1 MRKAARGALLVV
13 ALAAGCG
20 SVSNNHPT
28 PVLVPG
34 GGISGGAIDGYVNVY
49 VIDTDTNLGISGAS
63 VQIGAVTATPCMGL
77 TDSTGL
83 VTFDP
88 MSCAGLRGAVTTT
101 ASATGYAPSTWIG
114 ANGANMTINVQATT
128 RPMPDTAAISGTI
141 AGWESLPV
149 PPTNHTTIALIG
161 ASQTPNLGD
170 LANNITQPTR
180 NVSLGGTALTTSIP
194 ANACVKNALADDC
207 NWQLITH
214 TGPQAHFAIIVDSD
228 NNGTPDDASDDITT
242 PVGWALLTGLT
253 FTANQTVV
261 SETLPAVAAAD
272 LQTFTAAFPPL
283 PAGMTYFNAY
293 PAIELPGGVGRIP
306 AVVPT
311 LGKNVM
317 MTSVPKLTGTTTAGL
332 AGGSYDLLAQAQAT
346 QTASEPATL
355 NWMHNVNAGTT
366 VTLASW
372 LAPPTAITALNGQ
385 YSFVPTTG
393 ATLHSAEFKDSQ
405 TGNRTW
411 SVTLFDGSS
420 SFKLPGLSPDP
431 LATAS
436 GTDTL
441 TVSALTIPGIDLKN
455 FEIDDATQKLTG
467 IASDQITVTP

>member
-1 MRKAARGALLVV
+1 MRKMSRGMLWGAV
-13 ALAAGCG
+13 LAAGCG

-34 GGISGGAIDGYVNVY
+34 GGIGGGAIDGYVNLY
-49 VIDTDTNLGISGAS
+49 VIDTDTNLGIPGAA
-63 VQIGAVTATPCMGL
+63 VQIGAATATPCMGL

-83 VTFDP
+83 ATFDP
-88 MSCAGLRGAVTTT
+88 TGCAGLRGAVTLT

-114 ANGANMTINVQATT
+114 ANGANMTINLQATT
-128 RPMPDTAAISGTI
+128 RPMPDTATVSGTI
-141 AGWESLPV
+141 AGWDTLPA
-149 PPTNHTTIALIG
+149 PASGHQTLALVG

-170 LANNITQPTR
+170 LANNIQQGTR
-180 NVSLGGTALTTSIP
+180 NVSILGSALTASIP
-194 ANACVKNALADDC
+194 ANACVRNALADDC
-207 NWQLITH
+207 NWQLVTH
-214 TGPQAHFAIIVDSD
+214 TGPQAHYAIIVDD
-228 NNGTPDDASDDITT
+228 DQNGTPDDMTDDVIT

-253 FTANQTVV
+253 FTAGQAVV

-272 LQTFTAAFPPL
+272 LQTFTAAFPAL

-293 PAIELPGGVGRIP
+293 PAIELPGGAGRIP

-311 LGKNVM
+311 LGAKVM
-317 MTSVPKLTGTTTAGL
+317 MTSIPKLTGTTTAGL

-355 NWMHNVNAGTT
+355 DWMHGVNAGAT
-366 VTLASW
+366 VTLAAW
-372 LAPPTAITALNGQ
+372 LEPPTAITALSGH

-393 ATLHSAEFKDSQ
+393 ATVHSAEFKDPA

-411 SVTLFDGSS
+411 SVSIFDGSS
-420 SFKLPGLSPDP
+420 SFTLPGLTPDP

-441 TVSALTIPGIDLKN
+441 TVSALTIPGISLTDVAFN
-455 FEIDDATQKLTG
+455 DATQKLTG
-467 IASDQITVTP
+467 LASDQITVTP

>member
-1 MRKAARGALLVV
+1 MRRTARGALFWGLW
-13 ALAAGCG
+13 AAGCG

-34 GGISGGAIDGYVNVY
+34 GGIGGGPIDGYVNLY
-49 VIDTDTNLGISGAS
+49 VIDTDTNLGISGAA
-63 VQIGAVTATPCMGL
+63 VQIGPATATPCMGL

-88 MSCAGLRGAVTTT
+88 MSCAGLRGAVTLT
-101 ASATGYAPSTWIG
+101 ASATGYAPGTWIG
-114 ANGANMTINVQATT
+114 ANGANMTINLQATT
-128 RPMPDTAAISGTI
+128 RPMPDTATVSGTI
-141 AGWESLPV
+141 AGWDSLPV
-149 PPTNHTTIALIG
+149 PPSGHTTIALIG

-170 LANNITQPTR
+170 LANNLTQPMR
-180 NVSLGGTALTTSIP
+180 NVSLAGTALTTSIP
-194 ANACVKNALADDC
+194 ANACVKNLLADDC

-214 TGPQAHFAIIVDSD
+214 TGPQAHYAIIVDSND
-228 NNGTPDDASDDITT
+228 NGTPDDKTDDVVT

-253 FTANQTVV
+253 FTANQTAV
-261 SETLPAVAAAD
+261 SETLPAVAADD
-272 LQTFTAAFPPL
+272 LQTFTAAFPAL

-306 AVVPT
+306 AIVPT

-317 MTSVPKLTGTTTAGL
+317 MTSVPKLAGATTAGL

-346 QTASEPATL
+346 QTAGEPGTL
-355 NWMHNVNAGTT
+355 DWMHGVSVGGT
-366 VTLASW
+366 VTLAAW
-372 LAPPTAITALNGQ
+372 LAPPTAITALNGH

-393 ATLHSAEFKDSQ
+393 ATVHSAEFKDPE

-411 SVTLFDGSS
+411 SVTIFDGSA
-420 SFKLPGLSPDP
+420 SFTLPGLAPDP

-436 GTDTL
+436 GMDTL
-441 TVSALTIPGIDLKN
+441 TVSALTIPGISLNDVA
-455 FEIDDATQKLTG
+455 FDAATQKLTG

>member
-1 MRKAARGALLVV
+1 MQKTARGVLLAV

-34 GGISGGAIDGYVNVY
+34 GGIGGGSIDGYVNVY

-63 VQIGAVTATPCMGL
+63 VQIGSATATPCAGL

-88 MSCAGLRGAVTTT
+88 MSCAGLRGGVTLT
-101 ASATGYAPSTWIG
+101 ASATGYAPSTWLG
-114 ANGANMTINVQATT
+114 ANGANMTINLQATT
-128 RPMPDTAAISGTI
+128 RPTPDTATVSGTI
-141 AGWESLPV
+141 AGWESLPA
-149 PPTNHTTIALIG
+149 PASGHTTIALIG

-170 LANNITQPTR
+170 LANSIQQGTR
-180 NVSLGGTALTTSIP
+180 NISIAGTALTTSIP
-194 ANACVKNALADDC
+194 ANACVKNVLADDC
-207 NWQLITH
+207 NWQLVTH
-214 TGPQAHFAIIVDSD
+214 TGAQAHFAIIVDSD
-228 NNGTPDDASDDITT
+228 DNGTPDDKTDDIIT

-253 FTANQTVV
+253 FSANQTVV
-261 SETLPAVAAAD
+261 NETLPAVAAAD
-272 LQTFTAAFPPL
+272 LQPFTAAFPAL

-311 LGKNVM
+311 LGAKVM
-317 MTSVPKLTGTTTAGL
+317 MTSVPSLTGTTTAGL
-332 AGGSYDLLAQAQAT
+332 AGGSYDLIAQAQAT
-346 QTASEPATL
+346 QTAGEPSTL
-355 NWMHNVNAGTT
+355 DWMHGVNVATT
-366 VTLASW
+366 VMLAPW
-372 LAPPTAITALNGQ
+372 LAPPTAITALNGR

-393 ATLHSAEFKDSQ
+393 ATVHSAEFKDPE

-411 SVTLFDGSS
+411 SVTIFDGSS
-420 SFKLPGLSPDP
+420 AFTLPGLVPDP

-441 TVSALTIPGIDLKN
+441 TVSALTIPGINLSDVAFN
-455 FEIDDATQKLTG
+455 DATQKLTG
-467 IASDQITVTP
+467 LASDQITFTP

>member
-1 MRKAARGALLVV
+1 MQKTARGALWGTVL
-13 ALAAGCG
+13 ALGCG
-20 SVSNNHPT
+20 SVSNNHPM

-34 GGISGGAIDGYVNVY
+34 GGIGGGSIDGYVNLY
-49 VIDTDTNLGISGAS
+49 VIDTDTNLGLSGAS
-63 VQIGAVTATPCMGL
+63 VQIGPPTATPCTGL

-88 MSCAGLRGAVTTT
+88 MSCAGLRGAVTLT

-114 ANGANMTINVQATT
+114 ANGANMTINLQATT
-128 RPMPDTAAISGTI
+128 RPMPDTATVSGTI

-149 PPTNHTTIALIG
+149 PASGHTTIGLVG

-170 LANNITQPTR
+170 LANSIQQGTR
-180 NVSLGGTALTTSIP
+180 DVSLGSTVLTTTIP
-194 ANACVKNALADDC
+194 ANACVKNVLADDC
-207 NWQLITH
+207 HWQLITH
-214 TGPQAHFAIIVDSD
+214 TGPQVHFAIIVDSD
-228 NNGTPDDASDDITT
+228 DNGTPDDKTDDIIT

-253 FTANQTVV
+253 FSANQAVAN
-261 SETLPAVAAAD
+261 ETLPAVAAGD
-272 LQTFTAAFPPL
+272 LQAFTAAFPAL

-311 LGKNVM
+311 LGAKVM

-332 AGGSYDLLAQAQAT
+332 AGGSYDLIAQAQAT
-346 QTASEPATL
+346 QTAGAPSTL
-355 NWMHNVNAGTT
+355 DWMHDVNAAGT
-366 VTLASW
+366 VTLAAW
-372 LAPPTAITALNGQ
+372 LAPPTAITALNGR

-393 ATLHSAEFKDSQ
+393 ATVHSAEFKDPQ

-411 SVTLFDGSS
+411 SVTIFDGSS
-420 SFKLPGLSPDP
+420 SFTLPGLAPDP
-431 LATAS
+431 LATAG

-441 TVSALTIPGIDLKN
+441 TVSALIIPGINLTDVAFN
-455 FEIDDATQKLTG
+455 DATQKLTG
-467 IASDQITVTP
+467 LASDQITFTP